1 MMGRAFYRKGSP
13 GEVERRGMWAFLA
26 GDTRNLHNVAQI
38 PQRIRS
44 WQNVTYKLLI
54 LKHKLDICWPTT
66 CYNKRGEMFQ
76 NTIARESS
84 AEGVGLHTGVYGHIR
99 LVPAPAETGIVFR
112 RVDLDNF
119 PIEAQGHNVARVSY
133 ATSLMKQGVLLS
145 TTEHLLAAIY
155 SCGIDNIYID
165 IDSIE
170 VPILDGSAEPFM
182 QMLEHSGVRK
192 LRRKRRYLKVLK
204 PLEVVEGDRRI
215 GIYPAEELR
224 VRCYVDFPHTLV
236 GQQEVEM
243 LVGPDTFRHL
253 LARAR
258 TFCFERDIEPLKAM
272 GLIRGGSLENA
283 IVLTNDGVMN
293 GPLRFP
299 DEFGRHKALDLIGD
313 LALAGLP
320 LLARVEAHKAG
331 HSLHTQLVSRLLA
344 DPSLWTITTGEA
356 VRPESEAY
364 LTALSPVPAAD

>member
-1 MMGRAFYRKGSP
+1 
-13 GEVERRGMWAFLA
+13 
-26 GDTRNLHNVAQI
+26 
-38 PQRIRS
+38 
-44 WQNVTYKLLI
+44 
-54 LKHKLDICWPTT
+54 
-66 CYNKRGEMFQ
+66 MFQ
-76 NTIARESS
+76 TTLQREVS
-84 AEGVGLHTGVYGHIR
+84 AEGVGLHTGVFGHLR
-99 LVPAPAETGIVFR
+99 LVPAPADTGIVFR
-112 RVDLDNF
+112 RSDLEDF
-119 PIEAQGHNVARVSY
+119 QIEAEGKNVARVSY
-133 ATSLMKQGVLLS
+133 ATSMMKKGVLLS

-165 IDSIE
+165 IDCIE

-182 QMLEHSGVRK
+182 QMLERSGVRK

-204 PLEVVEGDRRI
+204 PLEVTEGDRRI
-215 GIYPAEELR
+215 GIYPADEFR
-224 VRCYVDFPHTLV
+224 VRCYVDFPHPLV

-258 TFCFERDIEPLKAM
+258 TFCFESDIEPLRAM

-283 IVLTNDGVMN
+283 IVLTRDGVMN

-313 LALAGLP
+313 LALVGLP

-344 DPSLWTITTGEA
+344 DFSMWIITTEDGAPAENSLLP
-356 VRPESEAY
+356 RIPEQ
-364 LTALSPVPAAD
+364 VPAAG

>member
-1 MMGRAFYRKGSP
+1 MGK
-13 GEVERRGMWAFLA
+13 
-26 GDTRNLHNVAQI
+26 
-38 PQRIRS
+38 
-44 WQNVTYKLLI
+44 
-54 LKHKLDICWPTT
+54 
-66 CYNKRGEMFQ
+66 MFQ
-76 NTIARESS
+76 TTIVKESI
-84 AEGVGLHTGVYGHIR
+84 AEGVGLHTGVYGHVR

-119 PIEAQGHNVARVSY
+119 PIEAQGHNVAHVSY

-192 LRRKRRYLKVLK
+192 LRRKRRYLKILK

-215 GIYPAEELR
+215 GIYPADEFR
-224 VRCYVDFPHTLV
+224 VRCYVDFPHPLV

-283 IVLTNDGVMN
+283 IVLTDDGVMN

-331 HSLHTQLVSRLLA
+331 HALHTQLVSRLLD

-356 VRPESEAY
+356 VRPASDTY
-364 LTALSPVPAAD
+364 LTALSPAPATD